1 MDIQQFALTG
11 KTALITGASGGLGAA
26 TALAFAD
33 VGADIAVAS
42 RNIQALGKVAD
53 QVRSRGRKALV
64 MQADVTDVAA
74 VEHVV
79 AEMIKQWGKIDI
91 LVNNAGIA
99 VTGKLGE
106 LSPDE
111 WQRLFAVNLHGAVF
125 CAQAV
130 GKRMQKQ
137 GGGKIINVASVA
149 GTVAVPYLG
158 AYGASKAALIQ
169 LTRSLALEWARYN
182 ITVNALA
189 PGYFLSPMNEQA
201 FSNEQLLQ
209 RTLRRIP
216 LGRFAE
222 MHELTGTLIFLASDA
237 ANYITGQVIL
247 VDGGWTIT

>member
-42 RNIQALGKVAD
+42 RNIQALEKVAD

-99 VTGKLGE
+99 VTGKLEE

-137 GGGKIINVASVA
+137 GRGKIINVASVA